1 MKTVEVAQR
10 SKEWYEARRGL
21 PTCSRFDKILTASTA
36 KPSAAQETL
45 INELIAESIMPPEQ
59 GVIHHIS
66 PEMEYG
72 MKLEAEARCA
82 YDLEFAKE
90 PVKEVGF
97 LIADCGL
104 FGGSPDALVGEN
116 GGVELKVPNAS
127 THIGYIRAGV
137 LPSEYKQ
144 QVHGYLVVTGRKFW
158 DFFSYARHIPPFHL
172 RVEPDE
178 YTAKLSAELMSF
190 AQRYN
195 IERAKF
201 GLAKINAIKA
211 RE

>member
-158 DFFSYARHIPPFHL
+158 DFFSYARHFPPFYL

-178 YTAKLSAELMSF
+178 YTAKLSAELINF

-195 IERAKF
+195 AERVKF
-201 GLAKINAIKA
+201 GLTPIGANP
-211 RE
+211 